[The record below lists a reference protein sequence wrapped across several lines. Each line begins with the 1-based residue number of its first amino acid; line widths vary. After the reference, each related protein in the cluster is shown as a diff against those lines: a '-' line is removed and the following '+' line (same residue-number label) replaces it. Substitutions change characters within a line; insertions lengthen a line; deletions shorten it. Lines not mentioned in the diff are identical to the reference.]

1 MNTWSKIRFGDLFFD
16 GTKNGIYKEAEFHG
30 SGTKVVNMGQ
40 VFEYLFISNQEMER
54 YQLTEEE
61 LRKYSLIDGDLV
73 FARRSLVDSGAGKAA
88 IVIGVTE
95 PMVFESSIIRVRLD
109 PSKCVPLFYLYWL
122 QSFAGRSAI
131 RALVSGTSVKGI
143 KGSDLPNMLV
153 DYPSIEIQKV
163 IASLLHQYDEKI
175 KNNELINANLLQ
187 QSKAIFEQLVVKTN
201 ERTELSLTDIANFQN
216 GLAMQKNRPIED
228 NWLPVLKIKE
238 LGQGYCDE
246 SSERCRSDLDESV
259 LIHDGDVVFSWSG
272 SLMSK
277 IWCGGDAGLNQHLF
291 KVTSSDYPLWFYYCW
306 LQYHIPNFIDIAANK
321 ATTMGHICRNHL
333 EDAIVWKP
341 NEEVMK
347 KVDQTLSPLF
357 DQYIAL
363 SIESKK
369 LSCLRDYLLP
379 KLISGEIDVS
389 NLPLPN

>member
-1 MNTWSKIRFGDLFFD
+1 M
-16 GTKNGIYKEAEFHG
+16 
-30 SGTKVVNMGQ
+30 
-40 VFEYLFISNQEMER
+40 
-54 YQLTEEE
+54 
-61 LRKYSLIDGDLV
+61 
-73 FARRSLVDSGAGKAA
+73 
-88 IVIGVTE
+88 
-95 PMVFESSIIRVRLD
+95 
-109 PSKCVPLFYLYWL
+109 
-122 QSFAGRSAI
+122 
-131 RALVSGTSVKGI
+131 
-143 KGSDLPNMLV
+143 
-153 DYPSIEIQKV
+153 
-163 IASLLHQYDEKI
+163 
-175 KNNELINANLLQ
+175 
-187 QSKAIFEQLVVKTN
+187 VKTN
-201 ERTELSLTDIANFQN
+201 ERIELSLTDIANFQN

-246 SSERCRSDLDESV
+246 SSERCRSDLDESI

-291 KVTSSDYPLWFYYCW
+291 KVTSSEYPLWFYYCW
-306 LQYHIPNFIDIAANK
+306 LQYHMPTFIDIAANK

-341 NEEVMK
+341 KEEVMK
-347 KVDQTLSPLF
+347 KVDQILSPLF

-379 KLISGEIDVS
+379 KLMSGDIDVS
-389 NLPLPN
+389 NLPLPS

>member
-1 MNTWSKIRFGDLFFD
+1 MNTWSKIRFGDLFLD

-40 VFEYLFISNQEMER
+40 VFEYSFISNQEMER

-153 DYPSIEIQKV
+153 DYPSIEIQKA

-175 KNNELINANLLQ
+175 KNNELINANL
-187 QSKAIFEQLVVKTN
+187 
-201 ERTELSLTDIANFQN
+201 
-216 GLAMQKNRPIED
+216 G
-228 NWLPVLKIKE
+228 
-238 LGQGYCDE
+238 G
-246 SSERCRSDLDESV
+246 
-259 LIHDGDVVFSWSG
+259 VFVAS
-272 SLMSK
+272 
-277 IWCGGDAGLNQHLF
+277 
-291 KVTSSDYPLWFYYCW
+291 
-306 LQYHIPNFIDIAANK
+306 
-321 ATTMGHICRNHL
+321 
-333 EDAIVWKP
+333 
-341 NEEVMK
+341 
-347 KVDQTLSPLF
+347 
-357 DQYIAL
+357 
-363 SIESKK
+363 
-369 LSCLRDYLLP
+369 
-379 KLISGEIDVS
+379 
-389 NLPLPN
+389 